1 MKTFAVAA
9 AIVLHAGL
17 ALAQAPGSA
26 AAAPTGLVVN
36 SGNFFSP
43 IVGNLDAAVA
53 FYRDGLGL
61 DVQGEPGDADANPGL
76 RNMFGLPDARLRWQI
91 ARPPAVTGGVEIV
104 EISKAGGRAVERR
117 LQDAGAFTLI
127 VQVRDLDAPLARLKK
142 LGTPVV
148 TLGGA
153 PVAATL
159 GGQKAR
165 MIVVRDPDGHFIQ
178 LVQQEQPPATKAPAD
193 ANVVGIRVRLTVA
206 DVERSLRLYRDALGL
221 KSVRTPD
228 FSGDAA
234 VLRAFGVEDGQYRV
248 ALLEVPT
255 SGLVF
260 ELMDF
265 KGIERATAHAS
276 IADPG
281 STRMQLQVRD
291 IDAAVAAL
299 KRAGGV
305 FVSTGGAPL
314 EIPGRGG
321 NLKVGIV
328 RDPDDLFIVLFQPP
342 AAPAR

>member
-1 MKTFAVAA
+1 
-9 AIVLHAGL
+9 
-17 ALAQAPGSA
+17 
-26 AAAPTGLVVN
+26 
-36 SGNFFSP
+36 
-43 IVGNLDAAVA
+43 
-53 FYRDGLGL
+53 
-61 DVQGEPGDADANPGL
+61 
-76 RNMFGLPDARLRWQI
+76 
-91 ARPPAVTGGVEIV
+91 
-104 EISKAGGRAVERR
+104 
-117 LQDAGAFTLI
+117 
-127 VQVRDLDAPLARLKK
+127 LARLKK